1 MRVNKK
7 GTELLEGSIG
17 KGIVR
22 FAIPLFLGNLFQQL
36 YNTVDSLI
44 VGNFL
49 GRDALAAVSS
59 SGALIFLLV
68 GFFNGI
74 ALGAGVI
81 ISRYFGAKDY
91 ENLKKTVH
99 TDVAFGLV
107 SGMLLAV
114 VGMLLTPQILR
125 WMGTPD
131 SVMPNSVAYFRM
143 YFAGSLAFVMYNI
156 VMGILQ
162 AVGDS
167 KHPLYYL
174 IFSSIINVI
183 LDLLFVG
190 VFHMGVWSAALATV
204 ISQALSAILCFRRL
218 VKTNDVYQVR
228 IREIRFHSS
237 MLKQI
242 INVGLPSGMQNSII
256 SVANIVV
263 QANINA
269 FGEIAVAGCGVYSKI
284 EGFAFL
290 PITCFAM
297 SLTTFIGQ
305 NLGAKQYER
314 AKKGARFG
322 ILCSVCLAELV
333 GIGVYFA
340 IPYFTAAFN
349 REAQVIAFATSQAH
363 TEALFYCL
371 LAFSHC
377 IAGIMRG
384 AGKSTVPMF
393 VMLISW
399 CVIRIAYITVTV
411 HFIPK
416 IQVIFWAY
424 PLTWSISSVIFFIY
438 YLKADWLHY
447 FEKAE
452 KAEK

>member
-1 MRVNKK
+1 MNNKGAK
-7 GTELLEGSIG
+7 LLEGPIW
-17 KGIVR
+17 KGIVS

-49 GRDALAAVSS
+49 GSDSLAAVSS
-59 SGALIFLLV
+59 SGSLIFLMV

-74 ALGAGVI
+74 AMGAGVV
-81 ISRYFGAKDY
+81 ISKYFGARDY
-91 ENLKKTVH
+91 EKLKKAVH
-99 TDVAFGLV
+99 TDIAFGLV
-107 SGMLLAV
+107 AGIILMIIGMILA
-114 VGMLLTPQILR
+114 PQILVL
-125 WMGTPD
+125 MGTPKTVLPK
-131 SVMPNSVAYFRM
+131 SIVYFRM

-174 IFSSIINVI
+174 IFSSIMNVV
-183 LDLLFVG
+183 LDLVFVG
-190 VFHMGVWSAALATV
+190 GFRMGVGSAAAATV
-204 ISQALSAILCFRRL
+204 ISQASSAILCFIRL
-218 VKTNDVYQVR
+218 VRTQDVYQ
-228 IREIRFHSS
+228 IHIKDIRFHPQI
-237 MLKQI
+237 LKQI
-242 INVGLPSGMQNSII
+242 IKIGLPSGLQNSLI
-256 SVANIVV
+256 SIGNIVV
-263 QANINA
+263 QTNINK
-269 FGEIAVAGCGVYSKI
+269 FGVMAIAGCGVYSKI

-305 NLGAKQYER
+305 NLGARQYER
-314 AKKGARFG
+314 AKRGALFA
-322 ILCSVCLAELV
+322 ILCSTMLAEVV
-333 GIGVYFA
+333 GFTVFLG
-340 IPYFTAAFN
+340 IPYLAAAFDDN
-349 REAQVIAFATSQAH
+349 PEVVAIATKQAH
-363 TEALFYCL
+363 VESLFYCL

-393 VMLISW
+393 TMLASW
-399 CVIRIAYITVTV
+399 CLIRITYISVTV

-424 PLTWSISSVIFFIY
+424 PLTWSISSVIFLIY
-438 YLKADWLHY
+438 FLKADWIHA
-447 FEKAE
+447 FEK
-452 KAEK
+452 

>member
-1 MRVNKK
+1 MEK
-7 GTELLEGSIG
+7 GTKLLEGPIW
-17 KGIVR
+17 KGIVS

-36 YNTVDSLI
+36 YNTADSLI

-49 GRDALAAVSS
+49 GSDALAAVSS
-59 SGALIFLLV
+59 SGSLIFLMV

-74 ALGAGVI
+74 AMGAGVV
-81 ISRYFGAKDY
+81 ISKYFGARDY
-91 ENLKKTVH
+91 ENLKKAVH

-107 SGMLLAV
+107 AGLLLTVIGILLA
-114 VGMLLTPQILR
+114 PQILVL
-125 WMGTPD
+125 MGTPE
-131 SVMPNSVAYFRM
+131 SVLPNSIVYFRV

-174 IFSSIINVI
+174 IFSSVINVV

-190 VFHMGVWSAALATV
+190 VFHFGVGAAALATA
-204 ISQALSAILCFRRL
+204 ISQAASALLCFIRL
-218 VKTNDVYQVR
+218 MKTKDVYQVQ
-228 IREIRFHSS
+228 IKNIRFHSG
-237 MLKQI
+237 MLRQI
-242 INVGLPSGMQNSII
+242 IGLGLPSGMQNSII
-256 SVANIVV
+256 SFANIIV
-263 QANINA
+263 QTNINK
-269 FGEIAVAGCGVYSKI
+269 FGVMAVAACGVYAKI

-305 NLGAKQYER
+305 NLGARQYDR
-314 AKKGARFG
+314 AKKGAYFG
-322 ILCSVCLAELV
+322 IFCSVTLAELV
-333 GIGVYFA
+333 GVIVYFT
-340 IPYFTAAFN
+340 IPYLAAAFDN
-349 REAQVIAFATSQAH
+349 TAEVVEIASRQAH
-363 TEALFYCL
+363 VEALFYCF

-393 VMLISW
+393 VMLASW
-399 CVIRIAYITVTV
+399 CIIRITYITVTV

-424 PLTWSISSVIFFIY
+424 PLTWSISSVIFLIY
-438 YLKADWLHY
+438 FLKADWLHT
-447 FEKAE
+447 FERQGK
-452 KAEK
+452 